1 MVLRTRL
8 LLLLCWMFIAT
19 APHPVSAQTRE
30 DAIVSRATSVLDE
43 IMAIPTGQ
51 IPQSLLRDAQGIAI
65 VPGVVKG
72 GFVVG
77 VRHGKGVVLIR
88 DEVANWQAPQ
98 FVSLTGGSVGWQ
110 LGIQSTDVILVFKSR
125 KSIDGLMNGKMT
137 IGVDVAAAAGPVGR
151 QAAAATDPR
160 LNAGIFSYSRS
171 RGLFA
176 GVSLDGSVLRVD
188 QQATAAYYRVPG
200 QPSGPAVVP
209 VSTIQLINR
218 LTQYSTITNVMTTIM
233 PDAGWQPQTQGGSQQ
248 KAQRAQV
255 VRRQML
261 TSWQQLSNLL
271 DDRWRVY
278 LSPPSEVLN
287 SEQVTDPR
295 GLQQTIQN
303 YAVVRSDPRYAVL
316 TSHPQLATTHQ
327 LLQEYAALQSSQAG
341 RQLVLP
347 PPPGTEDAERTSRF

>member
-1 MVLRTRL
+1 MVQRIRL

-19 APHPVSAQTRE
+19 ATHPVSAQTRE
-30 DAIVSRATSVLDE
+30 DAIVNRATSVLDE
-43 IMAIPTGQ
+43 IMAIPARQ
-51 IPQSLLRDAQGIAI
+51 IPQSLLQDAQGIAI

-98 FVSLTGGSVGWQ
+98 FVSLTGGSIGWQ
-110 LGIQSTDVILVFKSR
+110 VGIQSTDVILVFKSR

-137 IGVDVAAAAGPVGR
+137 IGVDVAVAAGPVGR
-151 QAAAATDPR
+151 QAAAATDPG
-160 LNAGIFSYSRS
+160 LNIGILSYSRS

-176 GVSLDGSVLRVD
+176 GVSLYGSVLRVD
-188 QQATAAYYRVPG
+188 QLAAAAYYRVPG
-200 QPSGPAVVP
+200 QALGPAVVP

-218 LTQYSTITNVMTTIM
+218 LTQYSTITNAMTTSM
-233 PDAGWQPQTQGGSQQ
+233 PGAGWQAQTQGDSQQ
-248 KAQRAQV
+248 KVQRAQV

-261 TSWQQLSNLL
+261 ASWQQLSSLL

-287 SEQVTDPR
+287 SEQVTDVR

-327 LLQEYAALQSSQAG
+327 LLQEYAALQSSQAE

-347 PPPGTEDAERTSRF
+347 PPPGTEGAGRTSRF

>member
-1 MVLRTRL
+1 MVPRTRL
-8 LLLLCWMFIAT
+8 LLLLCWIFIVI
-19 APHPVSAQTRE
+19 PSYPVSAQTRE
-30 DAIVSRATSVLDE
+30 DAVVNRATGVLDE
-43 IMAIPTGQ
+43 IMALPTRQ
-51 IPQSLLRDAQGIAI
+51 IPQALLQDAQGIAI

-77 VRHGKGVVLIR
+77 VRYGKGVVLIR
-88 DEVANWQAPQ
+88 DELANWQAPQ

-110 LGIQSTDVILVFKSR
+110 VGIQSTDVILVFKNR
-125 KSIDGLMNGKMT
+125 KSIDGLMNGKIT

-188 QQATAAYYRVPG
+188 QLATAEYYRGPG
-200 QPSGPAVVP
+200 QSSGPAVVP
-209 VSTIQLINR
+209 VSTIQLIDR
-218 LTQYSTITNVMTTIM
+218 LRQYSRTTNAMTTIM
-233 PDAGWQPQTQGGSQQ
+233 PDSGWQAQTQLDSQQ
-248 KAQRAQV
+248 KVQRALSI
-255 VRRQML
+255 RRQVL
-261 TSWQQLSNLL
+261 VSWQQLSSLL
-271 DDRWRVY
+271 DDRWTVY

-287 SEQVTDPR
+287 SEEVTDIR
-295 GLQQTIQN
+295 ALQQTIQN

-316 TSHPQLATTHQ
+316 TSHPELATTHQ
-327 LLQEYAALQSSQAG
+327 LLQEYAVLQSSQAE

-347 PPPGTEDAERTSRF
+347 PPPGTGGEERINRF